1 MKRSTLTTAAGVCGV
16 LTALCFVGGAAL
28 MIWSGV
34 DGLIPDTGQSA
45 IDWIDDV
52 NGANDAFFG
61 GAWLVVAGGLF
72 GLVALV
78 GFWRPLRDTAEML
91 ILAPIL
97 AVVGMTMI
105 TVSHLLAIA
114 MAYELVPGYVEG
126 SRTTKDSLAV
136 TTDTLASFAHV
147 VNYVGGLVVFGVVV
161 AALRMGDP
169 EDEGPPAVD
178 RVVRDH
184 HRGLRRLARRR
195 GARVA
200 PARGRDLHR
209 LRRVRRLGRGDGY
222 RDPPA
227 VTGRTPRVARFISYS
242 HVSSKTKGEAR
253 R

>member
-1 MKRSTLTTAAGVCGV
+1 VKRSTLTTTAGACGV
-16 LTALCFVGGAAL
+16 LTALCLVGGAAL

-52 NGANDAFFG
+52 NSANDAFFG

-78 GFWRPLRDTAEML
+78 GFWRPLRDTAEVL

-97 AVVGMTMI
+97 SVVGMTMI
-105 TVSHLLAIA
+105 SVSHLLAIA

-147 VNYVGGLVVFGVVV
+147 VNYVGGVLVFGVVV
-161 AALRMGDP
+161 ALYGWAILKTKALPRWIGWFAIITAVFAGWLGAAAPASRQLEDAAYIGYAAFVVWVAAMGF
-169 EDEGPPAVD
+169 AV
-178 RVVRDH
+178 
-184 HRGLRRLARRR
+184 LRR
-195 GARVA
+195 
-200 PARGRDLHR
+200 
-209 LRRVRRLGRGDGY
+209 
-222 RDPPA
+222 
-227 VTGRTPRVARFISYS
+227 PR
-242 HVSSKTKGEAR
+242 
-253 R
+253 